1 MSSGHYG
8 FWGKMFSHLN
18 CCSYLGN
25 VSFLFSCFQEFLK
38 FIFSFQHFVYGG
50 SSFGFLWVYLIF
62 ILLSVLNVWI
72 YVSKQFGKLLAI
84 ISSKFGVSISFSYL
98 FETLITWML
107 HLMRLYHIHFFS
119 SVLQIEWFLLITLQG
134 NWILNLS
141 SVIFILLLSTL
152 MRRFFYFSILYFSSK
167 ISIAFLFTF
176 FLF

>member
-84 ISSKFGVSISFSYL
+84 ISSKFWVSVSFSYL

-107 HLMRLYHIHFFS
+107 HLMRLSHIHFF
-119 SVLQIEWFLLITLQG
+119 LLFFRLNDSYWSLSKVTES
-134 NWILNLS
+134 WIFPLS
-141 SVIFILLLSTL
+141 SSFC
-152 MRRFFYFSILYFSSK
+152 Y
-167 ISIAFLFTF
+167 
-176 FLF
+176 